1 MQKTWVWFLVWED
14 PLEKRMAIH
23 FSILAR
29 RIPRTEEPSGLITAW
44 PNPRAR
50 DFTLK
55 FQNAEYTVETLKPLG
70 IPPHPVPSNSQRQW
84 ERECRALFWVIMS
97 RQDLAWPAGH
107 DENGKQMAS
116 KFPRRGARGV
126 ERGRRRPP
134 HPHPLP
140 FQSCQTFPLF
150 YFLSHWD

>member
-1 MQKTWVWFLVWED
+1 M
-14 PLEKRMAIH
+14 
-23 FSILAR
+23 
-29 RIPRTEEPSGLITAW
+29 GLIPGLGRSPGEKNGHPLQHSCPENPMERGAQWATTAW

-55 FQNAEYTVETLKPLG
+55 FQNAEYTLKLFNKPLG
-70 IPPHPVPSNSQRQW
+70 IPPHPVPSNSQRQR
-84 ERECRALFWVIMS
+84 ERECRALFSVIMS
-97 RQDLAWPAGH
+97 RQDLTWPAGH

-116 KFPRRGARGV
+116 KFPPRGARSV
-126 ERGRRRPP
+126 ERGRKRPP